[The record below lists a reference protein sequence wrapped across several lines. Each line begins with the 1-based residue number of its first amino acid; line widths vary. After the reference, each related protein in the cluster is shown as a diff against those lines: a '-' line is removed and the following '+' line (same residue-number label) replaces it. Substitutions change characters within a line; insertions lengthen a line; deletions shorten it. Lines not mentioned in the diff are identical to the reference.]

1 MKLDLETKTKAVG
14 EVFLGTGTLEVIG
27 GKYGIS
33 SSYLS
38 TLAARAKRSM
48 ARKGQD
54 GDPDILSLNERAN
67 QLSFLLKDKISE
79 LQEIKDKMITIG
91 AELEKQ
97 TG

>member
-48 ARKGQD
+48 FRKGQD
-54 GDPDILSLNERAN
+54 GEPDILGQNERTN
-67 QLSFLLKDKISE
+67 QLSEMVKKKVVELQEVQDKISIIGEE
-79 LQEIKDKMITIG
+79 LQKQ
-91 AELEKQ
+91 AE
-97 TG
+97 